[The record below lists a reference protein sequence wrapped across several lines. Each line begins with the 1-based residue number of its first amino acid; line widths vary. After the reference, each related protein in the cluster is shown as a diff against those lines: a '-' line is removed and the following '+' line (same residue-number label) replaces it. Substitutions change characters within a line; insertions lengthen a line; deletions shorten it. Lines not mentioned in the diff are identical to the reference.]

1 MGLSSVEIN
10 SRNLKITVENG
21 IITNIEQGS
30 DDKNLYIS
38 PRFVEL
44 HCHLRVPGFEEKET
58 LQTGIHSAFAGG
70 YGIICPMPNTK
81 PVCDNIQ
88 TLKYILDN
96 SKNPYDILVKPICA
110 ITNNLSS
117 SNLVNFKEL
126 KNNGAVAF
134 SNDGKP
140 VEDMETLKKALIKA
154 KESGVLIISHSENTK
169 YQPED
174 ERSEWTAVEREINGV
189 REVDGRLHFAH
200 ISTKKSVELI
210 RQAKKEGLSITAE
223 TAPHYFTFE
232 APKIRSGRFKMN
244 PPLRTSEDVE
254 AIREGLKDGS
264 IDIIA
269 TDHAPHTDFEKLQPY
284 ENSPFGI
291 TGFETAFSLGMT
303 NLVLNG
309 YLTLE
314 GLIDKLVYNPLKII
328 DIELYGFNIGEKAEF
343 NIIDTDKKWVIEG
356 AKFKTKSKITPY
368 EGLELTGK
376 VIKTVVGN
384 KIYEL

>member
-1 MGLSSVEIN
+1 
-10 SRNLKITVENG
+10 
-21 IITNIEQGS
+21 
-30 DDKNLYIS
+30 
-38 PRFVEL
+38 
-44 HCHLRVPGFEEKET
+44 
-58 LQTGIHSAFAGG
+58 
-70 YGIICPMPNTK
+70 
-81 PVCDNIQ
+81 
-88 TLKYILDN
+88 
-96 SKNPYDILVKPICA
+96 
-110 ITNNLSS
+110 
-117 SNLVNFKEL
+117 
-126 KNNGAVAF
+126 
-134 SNDGKP
+134 
-140 VEDMETLKKALIKA
+140 
-154 KESGVLIISHSENTK
+154 
-169 YQPED
+169 
-174 ERSEWTAVEREINGV
+174 
-189 REVDGRLHFAH
+189 
-200 ISTKKSVELI
+200 
-210 RQAKKEGLSITAE
+210 
-223 TAPHYFTFE
+223 
-232 APKIRSGRFKMN
+232 MN

-328 DIELYGFNIGEKAEF
+328 GLKLYGFNIGEKAEF
-343 NIIDTDKKWVIEG
+343 NIIDTDKKWVVEG